1 MTHSSFDHGRR
12 ISAARRLLGAAGIDA
27 LALSVGGDL
36 PYLTG
41 YEALLTERLTMLV
54 LRTDGDGVLVVP
66 RLEAPRVVPLPD
78 LFGIRPWDETDDPL
92 SVVVEELDGLDVVAV
107 GDQTWAVFLLGMQQA
122 LPGTR
127 FTSAA
132 PITRQLRMRKD
143 ANEISLLRAAA
154 AATDRVVERLAKT
167 RFSGQTE
174 RQLAATVA
182 EWALEEGHDT
192 TGFAIVASGPNAAS
206 PHHSPSDRPIER
218 GDTVVVDFGGR
229 IGGYCS
235 DTTRTFVV
243 GDPSTAVEA
252 AYRVLDEAQRTGVET
267 VRPGVQAGEVDA
279 VTREVIDEAGLGDLF
294 IHRTGHGI
302 GLEVHEHPYIV
313 AGNDTALEPGMAF
326 SVEPGIYAPES
337 WGMRIEDIVAVTSDG
352 VDRLNQSDR
361 RLYVVG

>member
-1 MTHSSFDHGRR
+1 
-12 ISAARRLLGAAGIDA
+12 
-27 LALSVGGDL
+27 
-36 PYLTG
+36 
-41 YEALLTERLTMLV
+41 
-54 LRTDGDGVLVVP
+54 
-66 RLEAPRVVPLPD
+66 
-78 LFGIRPWDETDDPL
+78 
-92 SVVVEELDGLDVVAV
+92 
-107 GDQTWAVFLLGMQQA
+107 
-122 LPGTR
+122 
-127 FTSAA
+127 
-132 PITRQLRMRKD
+132 
-143 ANEISLLRAAA
+143 
-154 AATDRVVERLAKT
+154 VVERLAKT

-192 TGFAIVASGPNAAS
+192 AGFAIVASGPNAAS
-206 PHHSPSDRPIER
+206 PHHSPSDRTIDR

-243 GDPSTAVEA
+243 GRPSTEVEA
-252 AYRVLDEAQRTGVET
+252 AYRVLEEAQRTGVEA
-267 VRPGVQAGEVDA
+267 VRPGVPAAEVDA

-313 AGNDTALEPGMAF
+313 AGNGEALEPGMAF
-326 SVEPGIYAPES
+326 SVEPGIYAPER
-337 WGMRIEDIVAVTSDG
+337 WGMRIEDIVAVTPDG